1 MTTGSVFA
9 VTLHSNIQEMRICVF
24 GAGAVGGHLAAKLA
38 ASGHDVSVVAR
49 GAHLEAM
56 RGKGIR
62 LIHGEK
68 VIAGP
73 VRACDG
79 TTTLGVQDF
88 VFVTLKAN
96 LLGAFAEA
104 AAPLLSKDT
113 GVVFAQ
119 NGIPW
124 WYGIGLSEN
133 RPRTPDL
140 SKLDPGAKLR
150 KLLHKN
156 QIIGGVVYSANEV
169 REPGVIVN
177 HVPGNNMLVV
187 GEADDRNSPKIVELR
202 SLLGKADLYSPPTSD
217 IRQAV
222 WAKIVQSLGT
232 GALCTLTQATV
243 SQVRSNPDLAKLA
256 LGLGAEGKAIAKAHG
271 VDIEGAPQ
279 RPGGGQSP
287 GLISHKPS
295 MLQDYERGR
304 PMEVEAQLVVPL
316 AFARAADV
324 PAPALETVV
333 TLVAFKAASRGLYS
347 HAAD

>member
-1 MTTGSVFA
+1 MK
-9 VTLHSNIQEMRICVF
+9 ICVF

-56 RGKGIR
+56 RDNGIT
-62 LIHGEK
+62 LIHGKET
-68 VIAGP
+68 IRGR
-73 VRACDG
+73 VRASDG
-79 TTTLGVQDF
+79 ATALGLQDF

-96 LLGAFAEA
+96 LLGVFAEA

-124 WYGIGLSEN
+124 WYGIGLSEK
-133 RPRTPDL
+133 RPSPPDL
-140 SKLDPGAKLR
+140 SRLDPRGKLGE
-150 KLLHKN
+150 LLSKA

-177 HVPGNNMLVV
+177 HVPGSNMLVV
-187 GEADDRNSPKIVELR
+187 GHADDRKSSNIEELR

-222 WAKIVQSLGT
+222 WAKLVQNLGT
-232 GALCTLTQATV
+232 GALCTLAEATIK
-243 SQVRSNPDLAKLA
+243 QVRGDPGLATLSTR
-256 LGLGAEGKAIAKAHG
+256 LGAEGIAIAKAHG
-271 VDIEGAPQ
+271 VGVEGAPQ
-279 RPGGGQSP
+279 RPGGGQSS

-304 PMEVEAQLVVPL
+304 PMEVEAQLVAVL
-316 AFARAADV
+316 EFARAAKV

-333 TLVAFKAASRGLYS
+333 PLVVFKASAKGLYG
-347 HAAD
+347 D

>member
-1 MTTGSVFA
+1 
-9 VTLHSNIQEMRICVF
+9 MRICVF

-38 ASGHDVSVVAR
+38 ANGHEVSVIAR

-56 RGKGIR
+56 RERGIK
-62 LIHGEK
+62 LIHGK
-68 VIAGP
+68 DTIHGR
-73 VRACDG
+73 VRAAGRSDQ
-79 TTTLGVQDF
+79 LGVQDF

-104 AAPLLSKDT
+104 AAPLLGKDT

-124 WYGIGLSEN
+124 WYGIGLSEK
-133 RPRTPDL
+133 RRVPDL
-140 SKLDPGAKLR
+140 SKLDPGGRLGD
-150 KLLHKN
+150 LLDKN

-187 GEADDRNSPKIVELR
+187 GEADDRNSSRIVELR

-232 GALCTLTQATV
+232 GALCTLAETTV
-243 SQVRSNPDLAKLA
+243 KQLRGDRELAKLA
-256 LGLGAEGKAIAKAHG
+256 ARLGAEGKAIAKAHG
-271 VDIEGAPQ
+271 VDIGGAPQ
-279 RPGGGQSP
+279 RPGGGQSA

-304 PMEVEAQLVVPL
+304 PMEVEAQLVAPL

-333 TLVAFKAASRGLYS
+333 TLVAFKAAAKGLYS